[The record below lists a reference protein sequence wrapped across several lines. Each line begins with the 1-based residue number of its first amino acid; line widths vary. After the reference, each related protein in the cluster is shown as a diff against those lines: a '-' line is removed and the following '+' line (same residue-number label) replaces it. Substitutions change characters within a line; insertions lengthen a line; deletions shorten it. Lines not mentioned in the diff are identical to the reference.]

1 MKELFATIAAL
12 FCSAMMTA
20 QNVSQF
26 KVIDDSLFQ
35 SNETYQKGNKYQ
47 RDAMLFVD
55 MLADTHPYYIKK
67 ERRDELFSRRDE
79 LLKACADCTGD
90 SVFVELLGATLG
102 DCATSTPMSLTSQG

>member
-12 FCSAMMTA
+12 FCSVMMTA

-67 ERRDELFSRRDE
+67 
-79 LLKACADCTGD
+79 
-90 SVFVELLGATLG
+90 
-102 DCATSTPMSLTSQG
+102 

>member
-1 MKELFATIAAL
+1 MKELLATVATL

-35 SNETYQKGNKYQ
+35 NDDVYVKGNKYQ

-55 MLADTHPYYIKK
+55 LLADTHPYYGM
-67 ERRDELFSRRDE
+67 LCDE
-79 LLKACADCTGD
+79 LLIRLCPVIFIHGEKTFSSAGI
-90 SVFVELLGATLG
+90 LMTLARDNNIG
-102 DCATSTPMSLTSQG
+102 VIVGTEA